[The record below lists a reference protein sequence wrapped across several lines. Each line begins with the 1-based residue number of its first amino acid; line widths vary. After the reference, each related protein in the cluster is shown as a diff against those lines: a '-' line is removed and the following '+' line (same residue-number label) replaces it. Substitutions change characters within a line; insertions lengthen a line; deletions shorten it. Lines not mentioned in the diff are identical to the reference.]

1 MGSSAAACC
10 CAAKDDGVEVTAF
23 SVSAQ
28 DGVIPDERFL
38 EATQKRYQISIQKAE
53 QNDQLGMDVKHRL
66 GRLVVLAIRRGG
78 AVDRANV
85 MAKQQGFPGMQ
96 VNDVIVEVNGAT
108 LDTGMVAA
116 CKSALVLN
124 VTFIRRE
131 HSWPKSLDACLT
143 WNGQRSQAA
152 LGKAHYMCRANVK
165 DQTRWKALNCASV
178 MPFRRQV
185 LISSA
190 ELVN

>member
-1 MGSSAAACC
+1 MYVSMIVHVQIRSFICPQTAAHFFGSVLAATRAPICTMGAATCC
-10 CAAKDDGVEVTAF
+10 CAAKDEGVEVTAAAAY
-23 SVSAQ
+23 SVSA
-28 DGVIPDERFL
+28 DSVDERFL
-38 EATQKRYQISIQKAE
+38 EATQKRYQISIQKTE

-85 MAKQQGFPGMQ
+85 MAKQQGLPAMQ

-116 CKSALVLN
+116 CKSAMVLN

-131 HSWPKSLDACLT
+131 H
-143 WNGQRSQAA
+143 G
-152 LGKAHYMCRANVK
+152 
-165 DQTRWKALNCASV
+165 
-178 MPFRRQV
+178 
-185 LISSA
+185 
-190 ELVN
+190 

>member
-1 MGSSAAACC
+1 MTSGVTIGTQVFWLSLGCCHKPTSSITMGGAAAACC
-10 CAAKDDGVEVTAF
+10 CAAKDEGIEVTAY
-23 SVSAQ
+23 SVSAN
-28 DGVIPDERFL
+28 DGVHDERFL
-38 EATQKRYQISIQKAE
+38 EATQKRYQISIHKTE

-85 MAKQQGFPGMQ
+85 MAKQQGLPGMQ

-131 HSWPKSLDACLT
+131 HS
-143 WNGQRSQAA
+143 
-152 LGKAHYMCRANVK
+152 
-165 DQTRWKALNCASV
+165 
-178 MPFRRQV
+178 
-185 LISSA
+185 
-190 ELVN
+190 

>member
-1 MGSSAAACC
+1 MAPCNSALQFLRLSLECHKSNQWAMGGTAATCC
-10 CAAKDDGVEVTAF
+10 CAVKAKDEGVEVTAF
-23 SVSAQ
+23 SVSAN
-28 DGVIPDERFL
+28 DGAHDERFL
-38 EATQKRYQISIQKAE
+38 EATQKRYQISIQKTE

-85 MAKQQGFPGMQ
+85 MAKQQGLPGIQ

-131 HSWPKSLDACLT
+131 HS
-143 WNGQRSQAA
+143 
-152 LGKAHYMCRANVK
+152 
-165 DQTRWKALNCASV
+165 
-178 MPFRRQV
+178 
-185 LISSA
+185 
-190 ELVN
+190 